1 LLTTVLQRLIQETL
15 GLFDARTPD
24 AAGRQTLPADYLS
37 AAGAEP
43 DLSLLLLASGTYGVE
58 EAALVGRLRRLSS
71 LCARFVELYGEGR
84 MRVLRAPAR
93 INVLGEHVDYV
104 SYMPTASLPFGSRE
118 HDMLLAY
125 RAADDDSVRGSSTLE
140 EYEPFNFS
148 LGDSPVPPGA
158 GADDWLSHLQ
168 RIKQPVPHWS
178 NYVKGAAFFAA
189 AKYAGRVRRGFEFV
203 LDSGIP
209 PSGGASSSSA
219 LIVLAGAAVREANGI
234 AYGAEELALDSSR
247 AEWFVGTRG
256 GAMDHLTICLAREG
270 HAVHI
275 PYKGPRVS
283 VVRVPRSADFR
294 WVTFFSRPAD
304 KGQEV
309 MLEYNERAA
318 VSRLLIPAI
327 IEGWKV
333 REPSLHDAW
342 LRAVEAFGDD
352 PTAVSRGVVPFL
364 EKLPESLS
372 LAEVETSYPEAFRQ
386 CVLNFPALVRERLH
400 APLRVRPLALHHAG
414 EMRRVAALVELFE
427 GAAQSDAGEADSV
440 MRSVGGLLNEGHES
454 LRDNYGVSTPEVE
467 AMVEAIR
474 SDVRVY
480 GARLMGGGF
489 GGNVL
494 ALTTAGNVPSL
505 IERVQKGYYAPRG
518 REGVREGSVMVSTPG
533 EGLAHFDA
541 DRGLRAAIEEFNLLA
556 SASDVTDGQRR
567 VVENLLARAGEEAT
581 SDASDALDEV
591 WPVVV
596 AAGKGTRARDSGLDV
611 PKPLAEVCGVPSV
624 VRVLRNVRA
633 GLGATR
639 PPIIIVSSETEASVR
654 AALSGEEVVFVTQAE
669 ALGTGDAVLSAH
681 ALMRDFRGRAL
692 VVWSTQPVI
701 RPETVRRTLGLA
713 ALFGEYAMVLP
724 TATKASPYAPVARD
738 ETGRVTA
745 SRETHL
751 EGAERPAVGE
761 TNVGMFLL
769 KSEEMFAALE
779 ELRRLHWREGERRY
793 ERARGELGFPNEMVN
808 YFAARRAGVYASAF
822 ADAREEQGI
831 KTLADVSRCEQF
843 IRELEGEE
851 T

>member
-1 LLTTVLQRLIQETL
+1 MLTTVLQRLIRETL
-15 GLFDARTPD
+15 ALLDARMSD
-24 AAGRQTLPADYLS
+24 AVGRPSLLVDYLS

-58 EAALVGRLRRLSS
+58 GAALADRLRRLSS

-84 MRVLRAPAR
+84 VRILRAPAR

-125 RAADDDSVRGSSTLE
+125 RAADDDSVRGASTME
-140 EYEPFNFS
+140 EYEPFSFS
-148 LGDSPVPPGA
+148 LGDSPLPPGA
-158 GADDWLSHLQ
+158 GADEWLSHLQ

-333 REPSLHDAW
+333 REPSLHEGW
-342 LRAVEAFGDD
+342 LRAVEAFGGE
-352 PTAVSRGVVPFL
+352 PTAEHRGVVDFL
-364 EKLPESLS
+364 EKLPASLA

-386 CVLNFPALVRERLH
+386 CLLNFPALVRERLH

-414 EMRRVAALVELFE
+414 EARRVAALVELFE
-427 GAAQSDAGEADSV
+427 RAARSDADEADGV
-440 MRSVGGLLNEGHES
+440 MRSVGELLNEGHES
-454 LRDNYGVSTPEVE
+454 LRDGYGVSTPEVE
-467 AMVEAIR
+467 ALVETIR
-474 SDVRVY
+474 SDAGVY

-494 ALTTAGNVPSL
+494 ALTTAENVPSL
-505 IERVQKGYYAPRG
+505 IERVQEGYYAPRG

-533 EGLAHFDA
+533 EGLSHFDA
-541 DRGLRAAIEEFNLLA
+541 DRGGRAAIEEFNLLA
-556 SASDVTDGQRR
+556 STSDVTDEQRR

-581 SDASDALDEV
+581 SDAAYEV

-611 PKPLAEVCGVPSV
+611 PKPLAEVCGVQSV
-624 VRVLRNVRA
+624 VRVLRNLHA

-639 PPIIIVSSETEASVR
+639 PPVVIVSPETEAPVR
-654 AALSGEEVVFVTQAE
+654 AALAGEEVSFVTQTE
-669 ALGTGDAVLSAH
+669 ALGTGDAVLSAR

-713 ALFGEYAMVLP
+713 ALFGEYALVMP
-724 TATKASPYAPVARD
+724 TAIKESPYAPVTRD
-738 ETGRVTA
+738 ETGRVTGA
-745 SRETHL
+745 CETHL
-751 EGAERPAVGE
+751 EGAERPASGE

-769 KSEEMFAALE
+769 KNEEMFAALE
-779 ELRRLHWREGERRY
+779 ELRRFHWREGERRY
-793 ERARGELGFPNEMVN
+793 ERARGELGFPNEMIN
-808 YFAARRAGVYASAF
+808 YFAGRLAGVYATAF

-843 IRELEGEE
+843 IRELEGED

>member
-1 LLTTVLQRLIQETL
+1 
-15 GLFDARTPD
+15 
-24 AAGRQTLPADYLS
+24 
-37 AAGAEP
+37 
-43 DLSLLLLASGTYGVE
+43 
-58 EAALVGRLRRLSS
+58 
-71 LCARFVELYGEGR
+71 

-125 RAADDDSVRGSSTLE
+125 RAASDDSVRGASTLG
-140 EYEPFNFS
+140 EYEPFGFS
-148 LGDSPVPPGA
+148 LSESPLPSAA
-158 GADDWLSHLQ
+158 GSEDWLSHLQ
-168 RIKQPVPHWS
+168 RMKQPQPHWG

-189 AKYAGRVRRGFEFV
+189 AKHAGRLRRGFEFV
-203 LDSGIP
+203 VDSDIP

-283 VVRVPRSADFR
+283 VVPVPRSTGFR

-333 REPSLHDAW
+333 QEPSLHVGW
-342 LRAVEAFGDD
+342 LRALKAFGDD
-352 PTAVSRGVVPFL
+352 STAAPRGVVAFL
-364 EKLPESLS
+364 EKLPESVT
-372 LAEVETSYPEAFRQ
+372 LAEVESSYPEAFRQ
-386 CVLNFPALVRERLH
+386 CRLNFPALVRERLH

-414 EMRRVAALVELFE
+414 EMRRVAAVVELFE
-427 GAAQSDAGEADSV
+427 GAAGGEPGAADSL
-440 MRSVGGLLNEGHES
+440 MRSVGRLLNEGHES

-467 AMVEAIR
+467 ALVETIR
-474 SDVRVY
+474 SDAGVY

-494 ALTTAGNVPSL
+494 ALTTAENVPSL
-505 IERVQKGYYAPRG
+505 IERVQGGYYAPRG

-533 EGLAHFDA
+533 EGLSHFDP
-541 DRGLRAAIEEFNLLA
+541 DRGWREAVEEFNVRA
-556 SASDVTDGQRR
+556 SASGVTDVQRR
-567 VVENLLARAGEEAT
+567 VVERLLSRAGEACT
-581 SDASDALDEV
+581 SDASDDV
-591 WPVVV
+591 WPVLV
-596 AAGKGTRARDSGLDV
+596 AAGKGTRAQASGLDV
-611 PKPLAEVCGVPSV
+611 PKPLAEVCGVPSI

-639 PPIIIVSSETEASVR
+639 PPVVIVSPETDASVR
-654 AALSGEEVVFVTQAE
+654 ASLAGEEVVFVTQAE
-669 ALGTGDAVLSAH
+669 ALGTGDAVLSAREV
-681 ALMRDFRGRAL
+681 MRDFRGRAL

-713 ALFGEYAMVLP
+713 ALFGEYALVLP
-724 TATKASPYAPVARD
+724 TAFKASPYAPVTRD
-738 ETGRVTA
+738 ERGRVTGA
-745 SRETHL
+745 RETHL

-769 KSEEMFAALE
+769 KSEEMFAALA
-779 ELRRLHWREGERRY
+779 ELRRLHSREGERRY
-793 ERARGELGFPNEMVN
+793 ERARGELGFPNEMIN
-808 YFAARRAGVYASAF
+808 YFAGRPAGVYAAAF

-843 IRELEGEE
+843 VRELESEDS
-851 T
+851 

>member
-1 LLTTVLQRLIQETL
+1 MLTTELQRLIRETL
-15 GLFDARTPD
+15 ALLDARASD
-24 AAGRQTLPADYLS
+24 AAGRQALPFDYLS
-37 AAGAEP
+37 AAGAGP
-43 DLSLLLLASGTYGVE
+43 DLSLLLLASRVYGVE
-58 EAALVGRLRRLSS
+58 GAALADRLRRLNS
-71 LCARFVELYGEGR
+71 LCTRFVELYGDGR
-84 MRVLRAPAR
+84 VRVLRAPAR

-104 SYMPTASLPFGSRE
+104 SYLPTASLPFGSRE

-125 RAADDDSVRGSSTLE
+125 RAADDDTVRGASTLK
-140 EYEPFNFS
+140 EYGPFSFS
-148 LGDSPVPPGA
+148 LVDSPVPPGA

-168 RIKQPVPHWS
+168 SMKQPAPHWS

-219 LIVLAGAAVREANGI
+219 LIVLAGAAVREANGV

-270 HAVHI
+270 HAVRI

-283 VVRVPRSADFR
+283 VVPVPRSADFR
-294 WVTFFSRPAD
+294 WVTFFSSPAD

-333 REPSLHDAW
+333 REPSLHEGW
-342 LRAVEAFGDD
+342 LRAVEAFGDE
-352 PTAVSRGVVPFL
+352 PTAAPRSVVPFL
-364 EKLPESLS
+364 EKLPESLT
-372 LAEVETSYPEAFRQ
+372 LAKVETSYPEAFRQ

-400 APLRVRPLALHHAG
+400 APLRVRSLALHHAG
-414 EMRRVAALVELFE
+414 ETSRVAAAVELFE
-427 GAAQSDAGEADSV
+427 GAAADDVGEADSP

-467 AMVEAIR
+467 ALVETIR
-474 SDVRVY
+474 ADAGVY

-494 ALTTAGNVPSL
+494 ALTTAENVPSL
-505 IERVQKGYYAPRG
+505 IERVQQGYYAPRG

-541 DRGLRAAIEEFNLLA
+541 DRVRREAVEEFNVHA
-556 SASDVTDGQRR
+556 STSGVTDEQRR
-567 VVENLLARAGEEAT
+567 VVERLLSRAGEEAI
-581 SDASDALDEV
+581 SEASNEV

-611 PKPLAEVCGVPSV
+611 PKPLAEVCGAPSV

-639 PPIIIVSSETEASVR
+639 PPIVIVSPETEAPVR
-654 AALSGEEVVFVTQAE
+654 AALAGEEVSFVTQAE
-669 ALGTGDAVLSAH
+669 ALGTGDAVLSAG
-681 ALMRDFRGRAL
+681 ALMRGFGGRAL

-713 ALFGEYAMVLP
+713 ALFGEHALVLP
-724 TATKASPYAPVARD
+724 TAVKASPYAPVARD
-738 ETGRVTA
+738 EAGRVTGA
-745 SRETHL
+745 RETHL
-751 EGAERPAVGE
+751 EGAERPASGE

-769 KSEEMFAALE
+769 RSEEMFAALE
-779 ELRRLHWREGERRY
+779 ELRRLHWRGGERRY
-793 ERARGELGFPNEMVN
+793 ERARGELGFPNEMIN
-808 YFAARRAGVYASAF
+808 YFAGRRAGVYAAAF

-831 KTLADVSRCEQF
+831 KTLADVQRCEQF

-851 T
+851 P

>member
-1 LLTTVLQRLIQETL
+1 MLTTALQRLIRETL
-15 GLFDARTPD
+15 ALLDPRTPD
-24 AAGRQTLPADYLS
+24 DDVRQSPAVDYLS

-58 EAALVGRLRRLSS
+58 GAALVGRLRRLSS

-84 MRVLRAPAR
+84 VRILRAPAR

-125 RAADDDSVRGSSTLE
+125 RAADDDAVRGASTLE
-140 EYEPFNFS
+140 DYEPFSFS
-148 LGDSPVPPGA
+148 LGDSPLPPGA
-158 GADDWLSHLQ
+158 GSEDWLSHLQ
-168 RIKQPVPHWS
+168 SIKQPAPHWS

-189 AKYAGRVRRGFEFV
+189 AKYAGRLRRGCDFV

-219 LIVLAGAAVREANGI
+219 LIVLAGAAVREANGV

-304 KGQEV
+304 KGREV

-318 VSRLLIPAI
+318 VSRLLIPAF

-333 REPSLHDAW
+333 REPSLHDGW
-342 LRAVEAFGDD
+342 LRALRSFGDE
-352 PTAVSRGVVPFL
+352 PNAAHRGVLDFL
-364 EKLPESLS
+364 EMLPESVT
-372 LAEVETSYPEAFRQ
+372 LAEVESSYPEAFRQ
-386 CVLNFPALVRERLH
+386 CLLDFPALVRERMH
-400 APLRVRPLALHHAG
+400 APLRVRALALHHAG
-414 EMRRVAALVELFE
+414 ETRRVAAAVELFE
-427 GAAQSDAGEADSV
+427 GATGGGSDEADSL
-440 MRSVGGLLNEGHES
+440 MRSVGELLNEGHES

-467 AMVEAIR
+467 ALVETIR
-474 SDVRVY
+474 ADAGVY

-494 ALTTAGNVPSL
+494 ALMTAENVPSL
-505 IERVQKGYYAPRG
+505 IERVQKGYYATRG

-541 DRGLRAAIEEFNLLA
+541 DRAWREAVEEFNVRA
-556 SASDVTDGQRR
+556 SASDVTDVQRR
-567 VVENLLARAGEEAT
+567 VVENLLARAGEEGT
-581 SDASDALDEV
+581 SDASDEV

-596 AAGKGTRARDSGLDV
+596 AAGKGTRAQASGLDV
-611 PKPLAEVCGVPSV
+611 PKPLAEVFGVSSI

-639 PPIIIVSSETEASVR
+639 PPVVVVSPETEASVR
-654 AALSGEEVVFVTQAE
+654 AALSGEEVSFVTQTE
-669 ALGTGDAVLSAH
+669 ALGTGDAVMSAH

-713 ALFGEYAMVLP
+713 ALFGEYALVMP
-724 TATKASPYAPVARD
+724 TAIKESPYAPVTRD
-738 ETGRVTA
+738 EMGRVTGA
-745 SRETHL
+745 RETHL

-769 KSEEMFAALE
+769 KSEEMFAALA
-779 ELRRLHWREGERRY
+779 ELRRLHWREDERRY
-793 ERARGELGFPNEMVN
+793 DRASGELGFPNEMIN
-808 YFAARRAGVYASAF
+808 YFAGRPAGVYAAAF

-843 IRELEGEE
+843 IRELEDEE
-851 T
+851 S

>member
-1 LLTTVLQRLIQETL
+1 MLTAVLQRLIQETL
-15 GLFDARTPD
+15 ALLDART
-24 AAGRQTLPADYLS
+24 ATAVGQQSAADYLS
-37 AAGAEP
+37 AAAAAGDEP
-43 DLSLLLLASGTYGVE
+43 DLSLLLLASRTYGAE
-58 EAALVGRLRRLSS
+58 GATLAGRLRRLSS
-71 LCARFVELYGEGR
+71 LCAKFVGLYGAGR
-84 MRVLRAPAR
+84 VRILRAPAR

-125 RAADDDSVRGSSTLE
+125 RAADDDSVRGASTRE
-140 EYEPFNFS
+140 EYEPFSFS
-148 LGDSPVPPGA
+148 LGDTPLPPGV
-158 GADDWLSHLQ
+158 GSEDWLSHLQ
-168 RIKQPVPHWS
+168 RIKQPAPHWS

-189 AKYAGRVRRGFEFV
+189 AKYAGRLRRGCDFV

-256 GAMDHLTICLAREG
+256 GAMDHLTICLAKEG

-275 PYKGPRVS
+275 PYEGPRVS
-283 VVRVPRSADFR
+283 VVPIPRSADFR
-294 WVTFFSRPAD
+294 WVTFFSNPAD

-318 VSRLLIPAI
+318 VSRLLIPAFI
-327 IEGWKV
+327 DGWKV
-333 REPSLHDAW
+333 REPSLHDGW
-342 LRAVEAFGDD
+342 LRALRAFGDD
-352 PTAVSRGVVPFL
+352 PNASPRGVLDFL
-364 EKLPESLS
+364 EKLPESVT
-372 LAEVETSYPEAFRQ
+372 LAEVESSYPEAFRQ
-386 CVLNFPALVRERLH
+386 CLLNFPALVRERLH

-414 EMRRVAALVELFE
+414 EMRRVAAAVELFE
-427 GAAQSDAGEADSV
+427 GAAGGGGANEADSR

-467 AMVEAIR
+467 ALVEAIR
-474 SDVRVY
+474 SDAGVY

-494 ALTTAGNVPSL
+494 ALTTAENVPSL
-505 IERVQKGYYAPRG
+505 IERVQEGYYAPRG

-533 EGLAHFDA
+533 EGLSHFDA
-541 DRGLRAAIEEFNLLA
+541 DRGWREAVEEFNALA
-556 SASDVTDGQRR
+556 SASGMTDVRRR
-567 VVENLLARAGEEAT
+567 VVESLLSRAGEAGT
-581 SDASDALDEV
+581 SDEV

-596 AAGKGTRARDSGLDV
+596 AAGRGTRAQASGLDV
-611 PKPLAEVCGVPSV
+611 PKPLAEVGGVSSI

-639 PPIIIVSSETEASVR
+639 PPVVIVSPETDAPVR
-654 AALSGEEVVFVTQAE
+654 DALSGEGVSFVTQAE

-681 ALMRDFRGRAL
+681 TLMRDFRGRAL

-701 RPETVRRTLGLA
+701 RPETFRRTLGLA
-713 ALFGEYAMVLP
+713 ALFGEYALVLP
-724 TATKASPYAPVARD
+724 TALKESPYAPVTRD
-738 ETGRVTA
+738 ESGRVTGA
-745 SRETHL
+745 RETHL

-769 KSEEMFAALE
+769 KSEEMFEALA
-779 ELRRLHWREGERRY
+779 ELRRLHWSEGERRY
-793 ERARGELGFPNEMVN
+793 GRSRGELGFPNEMIN
-808 YFAARRAGVYASAF
+808 YFAGRR
-822 ADAREEQGI
+822 
-831 KTLADVSRCEQF
+831 
-843 IRELEGEE
+843 
-851 T
+851 

>member
-1 LLTTVLQRLIQETL
+1 
-15 GLFDARTPD
+15 
-24 AAGRQTLPADYLS
+24 
-37 AAGAEP
+37 
-43 DLSLLLLASGTYGVE
+43 
-58 EAALVGRLRRLSS
+58 
-71 LCARFVELYGEGR
+71 
-84 MRVLRAPAR
+84 
-93 INVLGEHVDYV
+93 
-104 SYMPTASLPFGSRE
+104 MPTASLPFGSRE

-140 EYEPFNFS
+140 EYEPFSFS
-148 LGDSPVPPGA
+148 LGDSPLPPGA
-158 GADDWLSHLQ
+158 GADDWLTHLQ
-168 RIKQPVPHWS
+168 RMKQPVPHWS

-318 VSRLLIPAI
+318 VSRVLIPAI

-333 REPSLHDAW
+333 REPSLHDVW
-342 LRAVEAFGDD
+342 LRAVETFGDD
-352 PTAVSRGVVPFL
+352 PTAAPLGVVPFL

-372 LAEVETSYPEAFRQ
+372 LAEVETSYPEAFGQ
-386 CVLNFPALVRERLH
+386 CLLNFPALVRERLH

-414 EMRRVAALVELFE
+414 EARRVTALVELFE
-427 GAAQSDAGEADSV
+427 GAARSDADEADAV
-440 MRSVGGLLNEGHES
+440 MRSVGELLNEGHES

-467 AMVEAIR
+467 ALVETIR
-474 SDVRVY
+474 SDAGVY

-494 ALTTAGNVPSL
+494 ALTTAENVPSL
-505 IERVQKGYYAPRG
+505 IERVQEGYYAPRG

-541 DRGLRAAIEEFNLLA
+541 DRGWRAAIEEFNLLA
-556 SASDVTDGQRR
+556 SASDVTDEQRR
-567 VVENLLARAGEEAT
+567 VVENLLARAGEAGT
-581 SDASDALDEV
+581 SDEV
-591 WPVVV
+591 WPVIV
-596 AAGKGTRARDSGLDV
+596 AAGKGTRAQASGLDV

-639 PPIIIVSSETEASVR
+639 PPVVIVSPETDAPVR
-654 AALSGEEVVFVTQAE
+654 AALSGEEVSFVTQAE

-713 ALFGEYAMVLP
+713 ALFGEYALVLP
-724 TATKASPYAPVARD
+724 TAIKASPYAPVTRD
-738 ETGRVTA
+738 EMGRVTGA
-745 SRETHL
+745 RETHL

-793 ERARGELGFPNEMVN
+793 DRARGELGFPNEMVN
-808 YFAARRAGVYASAF
+808 YFAGRQAGVYAAAF

-843 IRELEGEE
+843 IRELEGEDS
-851 T
+851 